1 MIFLKTED
9 EIELLRQ
16 SNLLVGRT
24 LAEVAKVVKPG
35 VTTRELDKV
44 AEEFIRDNGATPTF
58 KGFPNQY
65 GDPFP
70 ASICTSVNEQV
81 VHGIPGDIVLKD
93 GDIVSVDCGTYM
105 NGFCGD
111 SAYTFC
117 VGEVDEEIRNLLKVT
132 KEALY
137 IGIQNAVHGKRIG
150 DIGYAI
156 QQYCESH
163 SYGVVREFVG
173 HGIGKEM
180 HEDPQVPNYG
190 KRGYGPLMKRG
201 LCIAIEPMITL
212 GDRQVIMER
221 DGWTVRTRDR
231 KCAAH
236 FEHTV
241 AVGAGEADILSSF
254 KFIEE
259 QDGVIVEA
267 LSNAMFRVELE
278 NGHEITAHI
287 SGKMRMHYI
296 KILPGDKVR
305 VEMSPYDLSKGRIV
319 FRYK

>member
-16 SNLLVGRT
+16 SNQLVGRT

-44 AEEFIRDNGATPTF
+44 AEEFIRDHGATPTF

-65 GDPFP
+65 GEPFP

-81 VHGIPGDIVLKD
+81 
-93 GDIVSVDCGTYM
+93 
-105 NGFCGD
+105 
-111 SAYTFC
+111 
-117 VGEVDEEIRNLLKVT
+117 
-132 KEALY
+132 
-137 IGIQNAVHGKRIG
+137 VHGKRIG

-173 HGIGKEM
+173 HGIGKNM

-259 QDGVIVEA
+259 V
-267 LSNAMFRVELE
+267 L
-278 NGHEITAHI
+278 
-287 SGKMRMHYI
+287 
-296 KILPGDKVR
+296 GDKA
-305 VEMSPYDLSKGRIV
+305 I
-319 FRYK
+319 